1 MLEVMMVNSQ
11 VDEQRAPSA
20 SDSFAPI
27 GAAQPKVLIL
37 GSLPGVRSL
46 QAQQYYAHPRNAFWP
61 IMAELCGFDA
71 RAPYT
76 DRLSY
81 LALRGVAL
89 WDVVKSG
96 VRVGSLDSALQ
107 RETIVVND
115 LAKLLAQSE
124 LRAIACNGGAAAK
137 LFKAQR
143 YSYAATV
150 FGLPSTSPAFAAK
163 TFAQKLEAWRALES
177 YLTSEP
183 SK

>member
-11 VDEQRAPSA
+11 ADEQSAPSA
-20 SDSFAPI
+20 SESFAPI

-61 IMAELCGFDA
+61 IMAALCGFDPSI
-71 RAPYT
+71 PYT
-76 DRLSY
+76 DRITQ

-96 VRVGSLDSALQ
+96 VRVGSLDSSLQ

-115 LAKLLAQSE
+115 LAQLLAQSQ
-124 LRAIACNGGAAAK
+124 LRVIVCNGGVAAR

-143 YSYAATV
+143 YSFAAMV
-150 FGLPSTSPAFAAK
+150 LQLPSTSPAFAAK
-163 TFAQKLEAWRALES
+163 TFAQKLEAWRVLES
-177 YLTSEP
+177 YL
-183 SK
+183 